1 LSAFRLFGITLL
13 EGHHSANGEIAPFD
27 GTGAE
32 VLAFR
37 DLAAVV
43 HSSDYLAHAPA
54 ESDVADYQRVVEAV
68 FSHRPVLPAPV
79 GTVFRTKDT
88 LLRWMELHYVALSD
102 ALAFVEDRAVARVH
116 IRRSKGRPDDMDR
129 GADLAAAAAESF
141 RALRRHAVTAVTLK
155 TEHITGI
162 VLSSAFLVDRELWKE
177 FVAAVKEEEENRP
190 DLTFNTTGPWPPYD
204 FVRMQFGG

>member
-1 LSAFRLFGITLL
+1 MNAFRLFGITLL
-13 EGHHSANGEIAPFD
+13 EGHHGANGAMTSD
-27 GTGAE
+27 GDAE
-32 VLAFR
+32 VVAFR

-43 HSSDYLAHAPA
+43 HSTDYLAHSPGDT
-54 ESDVADYQRVVEAV
+54 EVADYQRVVESV

-79 GTVFRTKDT
+79 GTVFRTRDT

-116 IRRSKGRPDDMDR
+116 IRRAKGRPEDSDK

-141 RALRRHAVTAVTLK
+141 RSLRRRAVTAVTLK
-155 TEHITGI
+155 TEHTTGI

-177 FVAAVKEEEENRP
+177 FVSAVKEEEEQHP
-190 DLTFNTTGPWPPYD
+190 DLTYHTTGPWPPYD

>member
-1 LSAFRLFGITLL
+1 LFGITLL
-13 EGHHSANGEIAPFD
+13 EGHHGASGGVVPLD
-27 GTGAE
+27 GNGAE
-32 VLAFR
+32 ALPFR

-43 HSSDYLAHAPA
+43 HTTDYLAHAPA
-54 ESDVADYQRVVEAV
+54 ESEVADYQRVVEAV

-116 IRRSKGRPDDMDR
+116 IRRAKGRPDESDK
-129 GADLAAAAAESF
+129 GGDLAAGAAE
-141 RALRRHAVTAVTLK
+141 ALRSLRRRSVSTVALK
-155 TEHITGI
+155 TEHLTGI

-177 FVAAVKEEEENRP
+177 FVSAVKDEEENHP
-190 DLTFNTTGPWPPYD
+190 DLAFHTTGPWPPYD